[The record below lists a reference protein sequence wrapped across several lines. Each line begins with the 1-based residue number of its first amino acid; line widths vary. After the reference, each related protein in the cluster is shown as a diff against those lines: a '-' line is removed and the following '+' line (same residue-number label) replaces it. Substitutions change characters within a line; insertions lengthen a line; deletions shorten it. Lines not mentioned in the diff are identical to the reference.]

1 MTLSAASRPKLW
13 KFARVQFDEA
23 RQRNVLQYPEGA
35 VLLNDTA
42 AEVLALCDGTRTI
55 SDIAAALKE
64 RYGSDVLDDVQSY
77 LSQLADREL
86 VRDEG
91 LRSRPAESGL

>member
-1 MTLSAASRPKLW
+1 MPLSAASRPKLW

-42 AEVLALCDGTRTI
+42 AEVLALCDGRRTI

-91 LRSRPAESGL
+91 AAIEAG

>member
-1 MTLSAASRPKLW
+1 MTLSGTSRPKLW

-42 AEVLALCDGTRTI
+42 AEILALCDGTRTI
-55 SDIAAALKE
+55 ADIAAELNE
-64 RYGSDVLDDVQSY
+64 RYGSDVLEDVRSY

-86 VRDEG
+86 VRDETA
-91 LRSRPAESGL
+91 SSPTK

>member
-1 MTLSAASRPKLW
+1 MILTAQSRPRLW
-13 KFARVQFDEA
+13 KFARVQFDQA

-42 AEVLALCDGTRTI
+42 AEILALCDGTRTLAE
-55 SDIAAALKE
+55 IAAVLKE
-64 RYGSDVLDDVQSY
+64 RYGSDVEADVQTY

-86 VRDEG
+86 VRDAATASEA
-91 LRSRPAESGL
+91 R

>member
-1 MTLSAASRPKLW
+1 MILTAQSRPRLW

-42 AEVLALCDGTRTI
+42 AEILALCDGTRTLAE
-55 SDIAAALKE
+55 IAAVLQE
-64 RYGSDVLDDVQSY
+64 RYGSDVQNDVQSDVQSY

-86 VRDEG
+86 VRDAAGAIEAG
-91 LRSRPAESGL
+91 

>member
-1 MTLSAASRPKLW
+1 MSASSRPKLW

-42 AEVLALCDGTRTI
+42 AEILALCDGARTVA
-55 SDIAAALKE
+55 DIAAELE
-64 RYGSDVLDDVQSY
+64 SRYGANVLDDVQAY
-77 LSQLADREL
+77 LAQLADRSL

-91 LRSRPAESGL
+91 GAG

>member
-1 MTLSAASRPKLW
+1 MTLAATSRPKLW

-42 AEVLALCDGTRTI
+42 AEILALCDGTRTLAE
-55 SDIAAALKE
+55 IAAALKE
-64 RYGSDVLDDVQSY
+64 RYGADVFDDVQGY
-77 LSQLADREL
+77 LTQLADREL
-86 VRDEG
+86 VRDESAAMG
-91 LRSRPAESGL
+91 TG

>member
-1 MTLSAASRPKLW
+1 MTLTAQSRPRLW

-42 AEVLALCDGTRTI
+42 AEILALCDGARTI
-55 SDIAAALKE
+55 AEIAAVLEE
-64 RYGSDVLDDVQSY
+64 RYGSDVLERRAL
-77 LSQLADREL
+77 LSLAA
-86 VRDEG
+86 G
-91 LRSRPAESGL
+91 GS

>member
-1 MTLSAASRPKLW
+1 MALTSASRPKLW

-23 RQRNVLQYPEGA
+23 RQRSVLQYPEGA

-42 AEVLALCDGTRTI
+42 AEILALCDGSRTI
-55 SDIAAALKE
+55 AEIAAALNE
-64 RYGSDVLDDVQSY
+64 RYGADVLDDVQSY

-86 VRDEG
+86 VRDETPSSAVE
-91 LRSRPAESGL
+91 R

>member
-1 MTLSAASRPKLW
+1 MTLSGSSRPKLW

-35 VLLNDTA
+35 VLLNETA
-42 AEVLALCDGTRTI
+42 AEILALCDGTRTV
-55 SDIAAALKE
+55 SDIAATLEKQ
-64 RYGSDVLDDVQSY
+64 YGADVLGDVQSY

-86 VRDEG
+86 VRDE
-91 LRSRPAESGL
+91 SA

>member
-1 MTLSAASRPKLW
+1 MTLTASSRPKLW

-42 AEVLALCDGTRTI
+42 AEILALCDGARTVTE
-55 SDIAAALKE
+55 IAATLNE
-64 RYGSDVLDDVQSY
+64 RYGADVLDDVLGY
-77 LSQLADREL
+77 LSQLSEREL
-86 VRDEG
+86 VRDESSSQTVG
-91 LRSRPAESGL
+91 

>member
-1 MTLSAASRPKLW
+1 MILTAQSRPRLW

-42 AEVLALCDGTRTI
+42 AEILALCDGTRTLAE
-55 SDIAAALKE
+55 IAAVLQE
-64 RYGSDVLDDVQSY
+64 RYGSDVQSDVQLY

-86 VRDEG
+86 VRDAAATIEAG
-91 LRSRPAESGL
+91 

>member
-1 MTLSAASRPKLW
+1 MPLTAASRPKLW

-23 RQRNVLQYPEGA
+23 RQKNVLQYPEGA

-42 AEVLALCDGTRTI
+42 AEILALCDGSRSI
-55 SDIAAALKE
+55 AEIAATLQN
-64 RYGSDVLDDVQSY
+64 RYGADVLADVQTY

-91 LRSRPAESGL
+91 AQIVAS

>member
-1 MTLSAASRPKLW
+1 MPLTASSRPKLW

-42 AEVLALCDGTRTI
+42 AEILALCDGTLTLAE
-55 SDIAAALKE
+55 IAAALEK
-64 RYGSDVLDDVQSY
+64 RYGSDVFEDVQTY

-86 VRDEG
+86 VRDEAAAIG
-91 LRSRPAESGL
+91 AGG

>member
-1 MTLSAASRPKLW
+1 MSLTAQSRPRLW

-42 AEVLALCDGTRTI
+42 AEILALCDGERTL
-55 SDIAAALKE
+55 SEIASVLKE
-64 RYGSDVLDDVQSY
+64 RYGSDVLEDVQSY
-77 LSQLADREL
+77 LSQLADRAL
-86 VRDEG
+86 VRDEAAG
-91 LRSRPAESGL
+91 IGAG

>member
-1 MTLSAASRPKLW
+1 MALTSASRPKLW

-42 AEVLALCDGTRTI
+42 AEILALCDGSRTI
-55 SDIAAALKE
+55 AEIAAALNE
-64 RYGSDVLDDVQSY
+64 RYGADVLDDVQSY
-77 LSQLADREL
+77 LSQMAEREL
-86 VRDEG
+86 VRDETPSSAVEG
-91 LRSRPAESGL
+91 

>member
-1 MTLSAASRPKLW
+1 MTLTAASRPKLW

-55 SDIAAALKE
+55 SEIAAALE
-64 RYGSDVLDDVQSY
+64 ARYGSDVLDDVQSY
-77 LSQLADREL
+77 LSQLAEREL
-86 VRDEG
+86 VRDEAAVIG
-91 LRSRPAESGL
+91 TG

>member
-1 MTLSAASRPKLW
+1 MALTSASRPKLW

-23 RQRNVLQYPEGA
+23 RQRSVLQYPEGA

-42 AEVLALCDGTRTI
+42 AEILALCDGLRTI
-55 SDIAAALKE
+55 VEIAAALNE
-64 RYGSDVLDDVQSY
+64 RYGADVLEDVQTY

-86 VRDEG
+86 VRDE
-91 LRSRPAESGL
+91 RPSSAVEG

>member
-1 MTLSAASRPKLW
+1 M
-13 KFARVQFDEA
+13 
-23 RQRNVLQYPEGA
+23 LQYPEGA

-42 AEVLALCDGTRTI
+42 AEILALCDGTRTI
-55 SDIAAALKE
+55 AEIAATLEE

-86 VRDEG
+86 VRDETPASG
-91 LRSRPAESGL
+91 AGVMSAISSR

>member
-1 MTLSAASRPKLW
+1 MTLSASSRPKLW
-13 KFARVQFDEA
+13 KFARVQFDDA

-42 AEVLALCDGTRTI
+42 AEILSLCDGARTI
-55 SDIAAALKE
+55 AEIAAALKE
-64 RYGSDVLDDVQSY
+64 RYGAEVFDDVQSY

-86 VRDEG
+86 VRDESTVIG
-91 LRSRPAESGL
+91 AG

>member
-1 MTLSAASRPKLW
+1 MTLTTASRPKLW
-13 KFARVQFDEA
+13 RFARVQFDDA

-42 AEVLALCDGTRTI
+42 AEILGLCDGTRTVAE
-55 SDIAAALKE
+55 IAAVLRE
-64 RYGSDVLDDVQSY
+64 RYGADVLNDVQSY

-86 VRDEG
+86 VRDESMG
-91 LRSRPAESGL
+91 IGAG

>member
-1 MTLSAASRPKLW
+1 MPLTASSRPKLW

-23 RQRNVLQYPEGA
+23 RQKSVLQYPEGA

-42 AEVLALCDGTRTI
+42 AEILALCDGAR
-55 SDIAAALKE
+55 SIAEIASVLHE
-64 RYGSDVLDDVQSY
+64 RYGADVLADVQTY

-91 LRSRPAESGL
+91 ANAVAN

>member
-1 MTLSAASRPKLW
+1 MTLSESSRPKLW

-42 AEVLALCDGTRTI
+42 AEILALCDGHRTVA
-55 SDIAAALKE
+55 DIAATLTQQ
-64 RYGSDVLDDVQSY
+64 YGSDVLEDVQSY
-77 LSQLADREL
+77 LSQLAEREL
-86 VRDEG
+86 VRDET
-91 LRSRPAESGL
+91 A

>member
-1 MTLSAASRPKLW
+1 MTLSGTSRPKLW

-42 AEVLALCDGTRTI
+42 AEILALCDGARTVTE
-55 SDIAAALKE
+55 IAAALE
-64 RYGSDVLDDVQSY
+64 QRYGANVLDDVQSY

-91 LRSRPAESGL
+91 A

>member
-1 MTLSAASRPKLW
+1 MTLSGTSRPKLW

-42 AEVLALCDGTRTI
+42 AEILALCDGTRTVA
-55 SDIAAALKE
+55 DIAAALE
-64 RYGSDVLDDVQSY
+64 QRYGADVLADVQSY
-77 LSQLADREL
+77 LSQLADRQL
-86 VRDEG
+86 VRDE
-91 LRSRPAESGL
+91 SR

>member
-1 MTLSAASRPKLW
+1 MTLTSASRPKLW

-23 RQRNVLQYPEGA
+23 RQRSVLQYPEGA

-42 AEVLALCDGTRTI
+42 AEILALCNGTRTI
-55 SDIAAALKE
+55 AEIAAALEE
-64 RYGSDVLDDVQSY
+64 RYGSDVLEDVQSY

-86 VRDEG
+86 VRDEAAVIG
-91 LRSRPAESGL
+91 AG

>member
-1 MTLSAASRPKLW
+1 MTLGAQSRPRLW

-42 AEVLALCDGTRTI
+42 AEILALCDGARTLAEV
-55 SDIAAALKE
+55 AAVLNE
-64 RYGSDVLDDVQSY
+64 RYGADVLADVQSY

-86 VRDEG
+86 VRDAAAPTG
-91 LRSRPAESGL
+91 TG